1 VTADPGFGSEPRH
14 PPLWEMRGVS
24 KLFPG
29 VAALKRVDLVTH
41 PGEIHALVGENGSG
55 KSTLIKTLAG
65 VHRPD
70 SGQIRLRG
78 QDIDLPNP
86 TAARAAG
93 VATIFQEF
101 SLVGSLSVA
110 ENVLLGRLPR
120 RSASRLVDWRRMDR
134 EVRDQVRAVGLEVDP
149 ARRVA
154 TLSVAEQQLVEIVK
168 AISTDSNLLIMDEPT
183 TALSLPEVD
192 RLHAVVRA
200 LAESGKAV
208 LYVSHRLQEVL
219 GLADTVT
226 VLRDGERVGSWPAG
240 SLDMGAL
247 VRHIVGRSLR
257 QFYVKEDHA
266 TATPVIEARDLATVG
281 GVHHATF
288 TVHAGEVLGL
298 AGVVGSGRTQIA
310 RALMGLDRTLHG
322 EMRLNGRPFDPRGA
336 ADAIAHGLGFVPE
349 NRRTDA
355 IFFNL
360 LAVPNMTSARL
371 QSLRRAALLDLGR
384 ERRAGSN
391 LIDRLRISP
400 AVVNRNLRQ
409 VSGGNQ
415 QKTVIGRWLF
425 AGSRVLILDEPT
437 QGIDVGARVEVY
449 RLINELTSD
458 GVAIL
463 LISSDFA
470 ELAAMSDRIAIIR
483 GGHVL
488 EVRPAGDLDEFKL
501 TRLVAT
507 GAVEEGIR

>member
-1 VTADPGFGSEPRH
+1 VTADAGPRSEPRH
-14 PPLWEMRGVS
+14 PPLWEARGIV

-29 VAALKRVDLVTH
+29 VAALKGVDLVVH
-41 PGEIHALVGENGSG
+41 AGEIHALVGENGSG
-55 KSTLIKTLAG
+55 KSTLIKALAG

-70 SGQIRLRG
+70 SGQIRRLG
-78 QDIDLPNP
+78 HEIHLPNP

-120 RSASRLVDWRRMDR
+120 RSASRLVDWRRMER
-134 EVRDQVRAVGLEVDP
+134 EVRDQTRAVGLDVDP
-149 ARRVA
+149 ARRVS

-168 AISTDSNLLIMDEPT
+168 AISAESNLLIMDEPT
-183 TALSLPEVD
+183 TALSLPEVE

-200 LAESGKAV
+200 LADSGKAV

-219 GLADTVT
+219 GLVDTVT

-240 SLDMGAL
+240 SLDMGIL

-266 TATPVIEARDLATVG
+266 TATPVLEARDLATTG

-310 RALMGLDRTLHG
+310 RALMGMDRISHGDLRLD
-322 EMRLNGRPFDPRGA
+322 GRPFHPRGP
-336 ADAIAHGLGFVPE
+336 ADAIEQGLGFVPE
-349 NRRTDA
+349 NRKTDA

-360 LAVPNMTSARL
+360 LAVPNMTSARI

-384 ERRAGSN
+384 ERRAGSD
-391 LIDRLRISP
+391 LIDRLRITP
-400 AVVNRNLRQ
+400 AVVNRNLRH

-449 RLINELTSD
+449 RLINELTSN
-458 GVAIL
+458 GIAIL
-463 LISSDFA
+463 LVSSDFS
-470 ELAAMSDRIAIIR
+470 ELVAMSDRIAVIR
-483 GGHVL
+483 GGRVL
-488 EVRPAGDLDEFKL
+488 DVRPARDLDEFKL

-507 GAVEEGIR
+507 SAAEEEVR